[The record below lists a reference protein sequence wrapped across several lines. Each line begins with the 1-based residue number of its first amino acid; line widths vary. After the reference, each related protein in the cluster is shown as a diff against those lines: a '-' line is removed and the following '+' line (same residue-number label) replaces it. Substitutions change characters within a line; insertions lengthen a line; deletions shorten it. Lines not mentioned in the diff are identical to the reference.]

1 MTAVAL
7 VSAVLIGVGT
17 VLLRGSVVVLAE
29 RLGEVPPRV
38 AQVLRMI
45 PPASLAALVTPAL
58 LRPHGSF
65 GLLSPELL
73 AGVLAVAVA
82 WRTKNLFATI
92 VVGLVAVVLLKLV
105 L

>member
-58 LRPHGSF
+58 VRPHGSL

-92 VVGLVAVVLLKLV
+92 VVGLVAVVLLGLV